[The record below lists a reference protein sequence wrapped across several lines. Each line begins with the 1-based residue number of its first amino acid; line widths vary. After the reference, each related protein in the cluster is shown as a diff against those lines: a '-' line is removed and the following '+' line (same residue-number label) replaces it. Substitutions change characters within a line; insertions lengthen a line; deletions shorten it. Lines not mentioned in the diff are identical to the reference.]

1 MNEKTLEFDNISVNK
16 KKFHK
21 SKQPID
27 LDLKKVDQIAV
38 SDKFRHN
45 DDSFKYFTGCR
56 EGEIIKAIC
65 IILPQLTGYIKYFE
79 NGGKNM
85 SFVIKD
91 DDVLYKYNEIC
102 DKIRE
107 ALSFKFHSM
116 PVYDE
121 KYIKAKV
128 RELNGVIKTNFSDHK
143 IPKENMNYTYIA
155 CITIDSVMRMDK
167 MNYPQVYLK
176 ECKYRMKKTK
186 MPKFIEAEI
195 ESESESESE
204 LESDIELELKS
215 DTE

>member
-1 MNEKTLEFDNISVNK
+1 MNEKTLKFDNISVNK
-16 KKFHK
+16 KEFHK

-128 RELNGVIKTNFSDHK
+128 REFNGVIKINFLVDE
-143 IPKENMNYTYIA
+143 ITKEKVHYACIA
-155 CITIDSVMRMDK
+155 CITTNSVMK
-167 MNYPQVYLK
+167 
-176 ECKYRMKKTK
+176 MKKIK
-186 MPKFIEAEI
+186 DKNKRIICKFLQMNAN
-195 ESESESESE
+195 
-204 LESDIELELKS
+204 
-215 DTE
+215 TQ

>member
-1 MNEKTLEFDNISVNK
+1 MNEKTLKLDNISVNK
-16 KKFHK
+16 KEFHK

-102 DKIRE
+102 DEIRE

-143 IPKENMNYTYIA
+143 IAKENMNYTCIA

-167 MNYPQVYLK
+167 KNYPQVYLK

>member
-1 MNEKTLEFDNISVNK
+1 MSEKTLKFDNIRVNK
-16 KKFHK
+16 KEFHK

-27 LDLKKVDQIAV
+27 LDLKKVAQIAV

-45 DDSFKYFTGCR
+45 DDGFKYFTGCK

-79 NGGKNM
+79 NGRKNM

-102 DKIRE
+102 DKIKE

-128 RELNGVIKTNFSDHK
+128 REFNGVIKTNFSNDK
-143 IPKENMNYTYIA
+143 IPKENMNYTCIA

-167 MNYPQVYLK
+167 KNYLQFYLE

-195 ESESESESE
+195 ESESE
-204 LESDIELELKS
+204 LEFDIELQLKS